1 MSIPCPLDVLGRFTE
16 LSRLGQTIPYCQ
28 LGTSASSIFL
38 SEAESISS
46 WSGSVAA
53 AEAKKAEGASE
64 HALLTPSPPM

>member
-1 MSIPCPLDVLGRFTE
+1 MCLDASLGSLDLARLFHIANVLV
-16 LSRLGQTIPYCQ
+16 
-28 LGTSASSIFL
+28 TSASSIFL
-38 SEAESISS
+38 SEVESISS